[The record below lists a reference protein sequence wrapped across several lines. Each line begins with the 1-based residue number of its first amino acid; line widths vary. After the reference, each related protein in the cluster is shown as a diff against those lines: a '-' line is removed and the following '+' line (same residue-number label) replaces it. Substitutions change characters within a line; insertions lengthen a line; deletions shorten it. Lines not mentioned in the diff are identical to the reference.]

1 MLFEKKA
8 LLRFATNEG
17 KRKETT
23 ISKEQLFFPETRPS
37 RIFNI
42 RAKSL
47 KKLPWDTGFSWSG
60 FNRTC
65 REDRRGIT
73 SRDRWGHA
81 WTYSGRDWWRSGT
94 RTVQRINRGRGSI
107 GLSCTISIFPR
118 AGENFPSPAHIRNTA
133 IHRLDTAQKLEMNFL
148 ILSVKDLSL
157 WLDLKENNWKRR
169 NASFYQRTE
178 CQMVHRLHQLGWR
191 FCLSTNDHLSDYS
204 GKRLIP
210 LLDSAWQHTRP
221 LLRI

>member
-37 RIFNI
+37 RIFNK
-42 RAKSL
+42 RAKSF
-47 KKLPWDTGFSWSG
+47 KKLPWDTGFSWSR
-60 FNRTC
+60 FDRTC

-73 SRDRWGHA
+73 SRYRWRHA
-81 WTYSGRDWWRSGT
+81 WTYSGRDWWRRDT

-107 GLSCTISIFPR
+107 GLSGTISIFPR

-133 IHRLDTAQKLEMNFL
+133 IHRLSWYSTKAWNELFDFICQRF
-148 ILSVKDLSL
+148 LSL
-157 WLDLKENNWKRR
+157 TRLEGKQLKTQEPFVLSENW
-169 NASFYQRTE
+169 

-191 FCLSTNDHLSDYS
+191 FCLWTNDHLSDYS

-210 LLDSAWQHTRP
+210 LLDSA
-221 LLRI
+221 

>member
-8 LLRFATNEG
+8 RLRFATNEG

-23 ISKEQLFFPETRPS
+23 ISKEQSFFPETRPS

-60 FNRTC
+60 FDRTC

-107 GLSCTISIFPR
+107 GLSGTVSIFPR
-118 AGENFPSPAHIRNTA
+118 AGENFPSPAHKRNTA

-157 WLDLKENNWKRR
+157 TRLEGKQLKTRQERFVLSENW
-169 NASFYQRTE
+169 
-178 CQMVHRLHQLGWR
+178 CQKVHRLHQLGWR
-191 FCLSTNDHLSDYS
+191 FCLWLMIT
-204 GKRLIP
+204 
-210 LLDSAWQHTRP
+210 
-221 LLRI
+221 

>member
-8 LLRFATNEG
+8 LLRFASNEG

-23 ISKEQLFFPETRPS
+23 IIKEQLFFPETRPS

-47 KKLPWDTGFSWSG
+47 KKLPWDTGFSWSR
-60 FNRTC
+60 FDRTC
-65 REDRRGIT
+65 REDRRSIT
-73 SRDRWGHA
+73 SRDRWRHA

-107 GLSCTISIFPR
+107 GLSGTISIFPR

-133 IHRLDTAQKLEMNFL
+133 IHRLDTAQKIERNFL

-157 WLDLKENNWKRR
+157 TRLEGKQLKTQERFVLSENWVSNGS
-169 NASFYQRTE
+169 SFAPI
-178 CQMVHRLHQLGWR
+178 RLKVL
-191 FCLSTNDHLSDYS
+191 FID
-204 GKRLIP
+204 
-210 LLDSAWQHTRP
+210 
-221 LLRI
+221 

>member
-8 LLRFATNEG
+8 LLRFATNEL

-60 FNRTC
+60 FDRTC

-107 GLSCTISIFPR
+107 GLSGTISIFPR

-148 ILSVKDLSL
+148 ILSVKDFCL
-157 WLDLKENNWKRR
+157 WLDLKENNWKRNR
-169 NASFYQRTE
+169 NASFYQRTD
-178 CQMVHRLHQLGWR
+178 VKR
-191 FCLSTNDHLSDYS
+191 FILCTN
-204 GKRLIP
+204 
-210 LLDSAWQHTRP
+210 
-221 LLRI
+221 